1 MSCLSFSLIPP
12 IYLDWYRAVFEEGK
26 RTPPPQNVR
35 QQIVVQTAP
44 LPLHSAPT
52 SGEFVITK
60 VREFDSHILS
70 HEGSITITEKSV
82 YFEGRGYPRPPFDLK
97 VVISP
102 RQRHLIAAYV
112 DSSGLKFCDLTR
124 GTALETHVEAEEIAV
139 SGGQLFVKQ
148 ADSIFA
154 VDFIEVPD
162 RILVSIKPIANVM
175 MRATQMFEGLAIQ
188 NLLGATYA
196 SIVAKGDRAYQV
208 RLPELDGHQIV
219 NARLERNVLIVV
231 IVRNGRYDKLVF
243 RFSKQFADYDVRVI
257 SDVSA
262 TDTEFTVLDSG
273 IVLHLTDE
281 NRLEVFSSG
290 VGATAIRAIDDP
302 ALEGDIRLFHSGT
315 QALIARGA
323 ELYRIQLRG

>member
-1 MSCLSFSLIPP
+1 
-12 IYLDWYRAVFEEGK
+12 
-26 RTPPPQNVR
+26 
-35 QQIVVQTAP
+35 
-44 LPLHSAPT
+44 
-52 SGEFVITK
+52 
-60 VREFDSHILS
+60 
-70 HEGSITITEKSV
+70 
-82 YFEGRGYPRPPFDLK
+82 
-97 VVISP
+97 
-102 RQRHLIAAYV
+102 LIAAYV
-112 DSSGLKFCDLTR
+112 DSSGLKLRDLTR
-124 GTALETHVEAEEIAV
+124 GTDLETHVEADEIAA

-196 SIVAKGDRAYQV
+196 SIVAKGDRAYQL

-231 IVRNGRYDKLVF
+231 IVRNGRYHKIVI
-243 RFSKQFADYDVRVI
+243 RFSKQFDDYDVRQI

-262 TDTEFTVLDSG
+262 TETEFTVLDSG

-281 NRLEVFSSG
+281 NALEVFSSSL
-290 VGATAIRAIDDP
+290 GATTIRAIDDP
-302 ALEGDIRLFHSGT
+302 ALEGDIRLFHSGS

-323 ELYRIQLRG
+323 ELYKIQLGG